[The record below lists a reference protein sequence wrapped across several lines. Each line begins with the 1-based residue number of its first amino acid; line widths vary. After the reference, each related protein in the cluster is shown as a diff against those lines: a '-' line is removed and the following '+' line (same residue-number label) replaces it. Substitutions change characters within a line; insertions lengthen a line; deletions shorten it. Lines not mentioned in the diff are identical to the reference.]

1 MRIVAIDFETANEQR
16 ASPCSVGV
24 AVFEGH
30 ELVNSHEFLI
40 RPPEMRF
47 RPLNIGIHGIR
58 PSDVDGAPDFR
69 EILERLTTIIAGS
82 LVVAHNAS
90 FDMSVIRHTCDH
102 YGIQYP
108 QLEYLCTMNAARA
121 AFPDMDRVKLNL
133 LADRFQIEFN
143 HHRAEDDARVCGLVA
158 GEIGASHGDGCFY
171 EACRRLGIVPG
182 HLAGRAYQPCTGS
195 FPPKSRRVSP
205 VVSGENQVLAG
216 QTVVFTGTLDRMTR
230 DEAKAK
236 AQSLGAKVA
245 GSVSAKTDL
254 VVAGPGAG
262 SKAKK
267 AAELGVEMISEDEW
281 FVLIGEG

>member
-1 MRIVAIDFETANEQR
+1 MRMVAIDFETANEQR
-16 ASPCSVGV
+16 ASPCSVGI
-24 AVFEGH
+24 AVFEGQ
-30 ELVNSHEFLI
+30 ELVSSHEFFI

-47 RPLNIGIHGIR
+47 CTRNISIHGIR
-58 PSDVDGAPDFR
+58 PSDVEDAPDFS
-69 EILERLTTIIAGS
+69 EALERITAVVAGS

-90 FDMSVIRHTCDH
+90 FDMSVIRNTCDH
-102 YGIQYP
+102 YGIHYP
-108 QLEYLCTMNAARA
+108 QFEYLCTMNAAKA
-121 AFPDMDRVKLNL
+121 AFPEMDRVKLNL
-133 LADRFQIEFN
+133 LAARFQIEFD

-171 EACRRLGIVPG
+171 EACRRLGIGPG
-182 HLAGRAYQPCTGS
+182 RLAGRAYEPCTGS
-195 FPPKSRRVSP
+195 APRRQRQARP
-205 VVSGENQVLAG
+205 VVRDANQALAG
-216 QTVVFTGTLDRMTR
+216 QTVVFTGTLERMTR

-236 AQSLGAKVA
+236 AQALGAKVA